1 MRHLIYTVRT
11 LRASLLDE
19 PPQRVM
25 AIAEAWDIPLEAA
38 SPGEMAEALSTAM
51 RDSDIDGAPA
61 ALRVRDGLPADA
73 LAALNQLLA
82 ANGRLPAAAF
92 ERRFGEIRPM
102 GPGRLERER
111 PWRAPANAA
120 EMLWYRGFIFRAF
133 DRAARDPAEWFYIP
147 AELREALSARTGPAV
162 TPGPEPAA
170 GAEGPGSRLPTA
182 GEIDSAL
189 LDDITTLLIHI
200 QTEDARVRRDGE
212 WAREARQAASRW
224 LRDPDGVAD
233 GRPGGRFAFLTG
245 LVAAMGW
252 ARAQDGRLRLNPQPV
267 ASWLQLKP
275 GRQRDA
281 LFAAWRDNPDW
292 NDLWRVEG
300 LSFEMT
306 HAWSNAPTRERQSAL
321 GALEAAAGQGE
332 WQTLLHD
339 LRSSPPRW
347 QAMAAA
353 RGLIAAVKRDQPEF
367 MRPDGR
373 YDTWH
378 IRDARTGD
386 FLNGFEHWNRI
397 EGAYL
402 MALLCGPLA
411 WLESDRLGEPAV
423 AAPEPTLRLGK
434 GAEVIALPGQ
444 RFARFQLA
452 RIAQPLGPR
461 EDGAWGFALT
471 PRALGAAARQGISE
485 QRAIEFLQKGAG
497 ATLPA
502 ALARAIARASERG
515 AEARTEAGVLLR
527 AREPA
532 ILDALLRLD
541 AGRRGLI
548 ERVGPGVALI
558 RRPDVGAIA
567 AAAAEMGILIDIE
580 EV

>member
-1 MRHLIYTVRT
+1 MHT

-38 SPGEMAEALSTAM
+38 SPAEMAEALSSAM
-51 RDSDIDGAPA
+51 RNSDIDGAPA
-61 ALRVRDGLPADA
+61 AQRVRDRLPADA
-73 LAALNQLLA
+73 LAALNPLLA
-82 ANGRLPAAAF
+82 SNGRLPSAAF

-111 PWRAPANAA
+111 PWRAPANVA
-120 EMLWYRGFIFRAF
+120 ETLWYRGFIFRAF
-133 DRAARDPAEWFYIP
+133 DRAARDPAEWFYVP
-147 AELREALSARTGPAV
+147 AELRDALGAANAPAMS
-162 TPGPEPAA
+162 PGPERI
-170 GAEGPGSRLPTA
+170 EGLASKLPTTT
-182 GEIDSAL
+182 EIDSPL

-200 QTEDARVRRDGE
+200 QTEDARLRRDGE
-212 WAREARQAASRW
+212 WARESRQAAGRW
-224 LRDPDGVAD
+224 LRNPEGVAD

-245 LVAAMGW
+245 LITAMGW

-267 ASWLQLKP
+267 AGWLQLAP

-281 LFAAWRDNPDW
+281 LFSAWRDNPDW
-292 NDLWRVEG
+292 NDLWRVDG

-306 HAWSNAPTRERQSAL
+306 HAWSNTPARERQSAL
-321 GALEAAAGQGE
+321 RALEAAAAPGG
-332 WQTLLHD
+332 WQTLLRD

-347 QAMAAA
+347 QAMSAASA
-353 RGLIAAVKRDQPEF
+353 LVAAVKRDAPEF

-386 FLNGFEHWNRI
+386 FLNGFEHWDRI

-402 MALLCGPLA
+402 MALLSGPLA
-411 WLESDRLGEPAV
+411 WLETDRLNEPATS
-423 AAPEPTLRLGK
+423 APEPSLRLAS
-434 GAEVIALPGQ
+434 GAEVIALPGA

-461 EDGAWGFALT
+461 EDGGWGFTLT

-485 QRAIEFLQKGAG
+485 QRAIEFLEKGAG
-497 ATLPA
+497 APLPA
-502 ALARAIARASERG
+502 ALTRAIGRATGRG
-515 AEARTEAGVLLR
+515 AEARAEAGVLLR

-532 ILDALLRLD
+532 LLDALLRLD

-558 RRPDVGAIA
+558 RPADVGAIA
-567 AAAAEMGILIDIE
+567 AAAAEMGVLIDLE
-580 EV
+580 

>member
-1 MRHLIYTVRT
+1 MCAMRT

-38 SPGEMAEALSTAM
+38 SPAEMAEALSTAM
-51 RDSDIDGAPA
+51 RESDIDGAPA

-82 ANGRLPAAAF
+82 SSGRLPAAAF

-120 EMLWYRGFIFRAF
+120 ETLWYRGFIFRAF
-133 DRAARDPAEWFYIP
+133 DRAARDPAEWFFVP
-147 AELREALSARTGPAV
+147 AELLEALTPQTAPTV
-162 TPGPEPAA
+162 TPGPSTSS
-170 GAEGPGSRLPTA
+170 GPGPA
-182 GEIDSAL
+182 EIDSNL

-200 QTEDARVRRDGE
+200 QTEDARLRRDGE
-212 WAREARQAASRW
+212 WARESRQTAGRW

-267 ASWLQLKP
+267 ASWLQLTP

-306 HAWSNAPTRERQSAL
+306 HAWSNAPVRERQSAL
-321 GALEAAAGQGE
+321 RALEAAAERAAPGG
-332 WQTLLHD
+332 WQTLLRD
-339 LRSSPPRW
+339 LRSSLPRW
-347 QAMAAA
+347 RVMAAA
-353 RGLIAAVKRDQPEF
+353 SALVALVKRDAPEF

-378 IRDARTGD
+378 IRDTRTGE
-386 FLNGFEHWNRI
+386 FLNGFEHWDQI

-402 MALLCGPLA
+402 MALLSGPLV
-411 WLESDRLGEPAV
+411 WLETDRLSEPAI
-423 AAPEPTLRLGK
+423 ATPEPSLRLGK
-434 GAEVIALPGQ
+434 GAEVIALPGA

-452 RIAQPLGPR
+452 RIAQILGPR
-461 EDGAWGFALT
+461 EDGGWGFGLT
-471 PRALGAAARQGISE
+471 PRALGTAARQGITE

-497 ATLPA
+497 ASLPA
-502 ALARAIARASERG
+502 ALSRAIGRAIERG
-515 AEARTEAGVLLR
+515 AEARAEAGVLLR

-558 RRPDVGAIA
+558 RPADVAAIA
-567 AAAAEMGILIDIE
+567 AAAAEMGMLIDIE
-580 EV
+580 AV

>member
-1 MRHLIYTVRT
+1 
-11 LRASLLDE
+11 
-19 PPQRVM
+19 
-25 AIAEAWDIPLEAA
+25 
-38 SPGEMAEALSTAM
+38 
-51 RDSDIDGAPA
+51 
-61 ALRVRDGLPADA
+61 
-73 LAALNQLLA
+73 
-82 ANGRLPAAAF
+82 
-92 ERRFGEIRPM
+92 M

-111 PWRAPANAA
+111 PWRAPANIA
-120 EMLWYRGFIFRAF
+120 ETLWYRGFIFRAF
-133 DRAARDPAEWFYIP
+133 DRAARDPAEWFYVP
-147 AELREALSARTGPAV
+147 AELRDALNAGNAPAV
-162 TPGPEPAA
+162 TPSPSTPSTGSGTGS
-170 GAEGPGSRLPTA
+170 GANTA
-182 GEIDSAL
+182 EIDSDL

-200 QTEDARVRRDGE
+200 QTEDARARRDGE
-212 WAREARQAASRW
+212 WARESRQAAGRW
-224 LRDPDGVAD
+224 LRDANGVAD
-233 GRPGGRFAFLTG
+233 GRPNGRFAFLAG

-252 ARAQDGRLRLNPQPV
+252 ERAQDGRLRLNPQPV
-267 ASWLQLKP
+267 SSWLQLAP

-292 NDLWRVEG
+292 NDLWRMEG

-306 HAWSNAPTRERQSAL
+306 HAWSNVPVRERQSAL
-321 GALEAAAGQGE
+321 RALERAAGAGG
-332 WQTLLHD
+332 WKTLLHD
-339 LRSSPPRW
+339 LRAAPPRW

-353 RGLIAAVKRDQPEF
+353 SAVVAAVKRDAPEF

-386 FLNGFEHWNRI
+386 FLNGFEHWERI

-411 WLESDRLGEPAV
+411 WLESDRLNEPGIG
-423 AAPEPTLRLGK
+423 APEPSLRLGK
-434 GAEVIALPGQ
+434 GAEVIALPGA

-461 EDGAWGFALT
+461 EDGGWSFALT
-471 PRALGAAARQGISE
+471 PRALGVAARQGITE
-485 QRAIEFLQKGAG
+485 LRAIEFLEKGAG

-502 ALARAIARASERG
+502 ALARAIGRATERG

-558 RRPDVGAIA
+558 RPADVAAIA
-567 AAAAEMGILIDIE
+567 AAAAEMGMLIDIE
-580 EV
+580 M

>member
-1 MRHLIYTVRT
+1 MRT

-38 SPGEMAEALSTAM
+38 SPAEMAEALSTAM

-73 LAALNQLLA
+73 LAALNQLLVS
-82 ANGRLPAAAF
+82 NGRLPAAAF

-102 GPGRLERER
+102 GPGRLDRER

-120 EMLWYRGFIFRAF
+120 ETLWYRGFIFRAF
-133 DRAARDPAEWFYIP
+133 DRAARDPAEWFFVP
-147 AELREALSARTGPAV
+147 AELRDALIPQTAAPATPANPSASSGPNSGAS
-162 TPGPEPAA
+162 PGA
-170 GAEGPGSRLPTA
+170 
-182 GEIDSAL
+182 IDSNL

-212 WAREARQAASRW
+212 WARETRQAAGRW
-224 LRDPDGVAD
+224 LREPEGVSD

-245 LVAAMGW
+245 LVGAMGW

-267 ASWLQLKP
+267 ASWLQLTP

-292 NDLWRVEG
+292 NDLWRVAG

-306 HAWSNAPTRERQSAL
+306 HAWSNAPVRERQSAL
-321 GALEAAAGQGE
+321 RALEMAAERATPGG
-332 WQTLLHD
+332 WHTLLRD
-339 LRSSPPRW
+339 LRSSPPPW
-347 QAMAAA
+347 QAVLAASA
-353 RGLIAAVKRDQPEF
+353 IVAAVKRDAPEF

-378 IRDARTGD
+378 IRDARTGE
-386 FLNGFEHWNRI
+386 FLNGFEHWERI

-402 MALLCGPLA
+402 MALLSGPLA
-411 WLESDRLGEPAV
+411 WLETDRLGEPAI
-423 AAPEPTLRLGK
+423 AAPEPSLRLGN
-434 GAEVIALPGQ
+434 GAEVIALPGA

-461 EDGAWGFALT
+461 EDGGWVFALT
-471 PRALGAAARQGISE
+471 PRVLGAAARQGITE
-485 QRAIEFLQKGAG
+485 HRAIEFLEKGAG
-497 ATLPA
+497 AVLPA
-502 ALARAIARASERG
+502 ALSRAIGRVTERG
-515 AEARTEAGVLLR
+515 AEARAEAGVLLR

-532 ILDALLRLD
+532 LLDALLRLD

-558 RRPDVGAIA
+558 RGSDVGALA
-567 AAAAEMGILIDIE
+567 AAAAEMGMLIDLE
-580 EV
+580 M

>member
-1 MRHLIYTVRT
+1 MRHRIYTVRT

-38 SPGEMAEALSTAM
+38 SPAEMAEALSTAM

-73 LAALNQLLA
+73 QAALNQLLA
-82 ANGRLPAAAF
+82 SNGRLPSASF

-111 PWRAPANAA
+111 PWRAPANIA

-133 DRAARDPAEWFYIP
+133 DRAARDPAEWFFVP
-147 AELREALSARTGPAV
+147 AELRDALSARTAPTA
-162 TPGPEPAA
+162 TPGREPVE
-170 GAEGPGSRLPTA
+170 GVGGPGSRFPST
-182 GEIDSAL
+182 GEIDSPL

-212 WAREARQAASRW
+212 WARETRQAAGRW
-224 LRDPDGVAD
+224 LRDSDGVAD
-233 GRPGGRFAFLTG
+233 GRPDGRFAFLTG

-267 ASWLQLKP
+267 ASWLQLAP

-281 LFAAWRDNPDW
+281 LFSAWRDNPDW

-300 LSFEMT
+300 LAFEMT
-306 HAWSNAPTRERQSAL
+306 HAWSNAPVRERQEAL
-321 GALEAAAGQGE
+321 GALAAAAGRATPGG
-332 WQTLLHD
+332 WQALLRD
-339 LRSSPPRW
+339 LRTSPPRW

-353 RGLIAAVKRDQPEF
+353 SALIAVVKRDAPEF
-367 MRPDGR
+367 MRPSGR

-378 IRDARTGD
+378 IRDTRSGD
-386 FLNGFEHWNRI
+386 FLNGFEHWDRI

-402 MALLCGPLA
+402 MALLSGPLV
-411 WLESDRLGEPAV
+411 WLEADRLSEPGI
-423 AAPEPTLRLGK
+423 AAPEPSLRLGS
-434 GAEVIALPGQ
+434 GAEVIALPGA

-452 RIAQPLGPR
+452 RIAHPRGPR
-461 EDGAWGFALT
+461 EDGGWDFALT
-471 PRALGAAARQGISE
+471 P
-485 QRAIEFLQKGAG
+485 
-497 ATLPA
+497 
-502 ALARAIARASERG
+502 
-515 AEARTEAGVLLR
+515 
-527 AREPA
+527 
-532 ILDALLRLD
+532 
-541 AGRRGLI
+541 
-548 ERVGPGVALI
+548 
-558 RRPDVGAIA
+558 
-567 AAAAEMGILIDIE
+567 
-580 EV
+580 

>member
-1 MRHLIYTVRT
+1 MRT

-38 SPGEMAEALSTAM
+38 SPAEMAEALSSAM

-61 ALRVRDGLPADA
+61 AQRVRDGLPADA

-82 ANGRLPAAAF
+82 SNGRLPSAAF

-111 PWRAPANAA
+111 PWRAPANVA
-120 EMLWYRGFIFRAF
+120 ETLWYRGFIFRAF
-133 DRAARDPAEWFYIP
+133 DRAARDPAEWFYVP
-147 AELREALSARTGPAV
+147 AELRDALGAANAPAMS
-162 TPGPEPAA
+162 PGPERV
-170 GAEGPGSRLPTA
+170 EGPASKLPTTT
-182 GEIDSAL
+182 EIDSPL

-200 QTEDARVRRDGE
+200 QTEDARLRRDGE
-212 WAREARQAASRW
+212 WARESRQAAGRW
-224 LRDPDGVAD
+224 LRNPEGVAD

-245 LVAAMGW
+245 LITAMGW

-267 ASWLQLKP
+267 AGWLQLAP

-281 LFAAWRDNPDW
+281 LFSAWRDNPDW
-292 NDLWRVEG
+292 NDLWRVDG

-306 HAWSNAPTRERQSAL
+306 HAWSNAPARERQSAL
-321 GALEAAAGQGE
+321 RALEAAAAPGG
-332 WQTLLHD
+332 WQTLLRD

-347 QAMAAA
+347 QAMATASA
-353 RGLIAAVKRDQPEF
+353 LVAAVKRDAPEF

-386 FLNGFEHWNRI
+386 FLNGFEHWDRI

-402 MALLCGPLA
+402 MALLSGPLA
-411 WLESDRLGEPAV
+411 WLETDRLNEPATS
-423 AAPEPTLRLGK
+423 APEPSLRLAS
-434 GAEVIALPGQ
+434 GAEVIALPGA

-461 EDGAWGFALT
+461 EDGGWGFTLT

-485 QRAIEFLQKGAG
+485 QRAIEFLEKGAG
-497 ATLPA
+497 APLPA
-502 ALARAIARASERG
+502 ALTRAIGRATGRG
-515 AEARTEAGVLLR
+515 AEARAEAGVLLR

-532 ILDALLRLD
+532 LLDALLRLD

-558 RRPDVGAIA
+558 RPADVGAIA
-567 AAAAEMGILIDIE
+567 AAAAEMGVLIDLE
-580 EV
+580 